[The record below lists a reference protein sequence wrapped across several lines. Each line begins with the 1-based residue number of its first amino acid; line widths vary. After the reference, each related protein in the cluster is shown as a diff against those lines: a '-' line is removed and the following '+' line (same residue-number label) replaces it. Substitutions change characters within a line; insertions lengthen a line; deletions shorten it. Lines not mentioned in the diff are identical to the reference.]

1 MSSFNID
8 NFLEHIME
16 KAKNDPEIIGVI
28 LFGSYLRGNSF
39 SDVDIVLVGKNELTK
54 DTMYQ
59 KRINYMKKLPMK
71 FDVQIFQLLPLRL
84 RKEVL
89 SGKVLYDTCELY
101 DLAYETIKKYDHF
114 KKYLE
119 DYVRGVLIES

>member
-1 MSSFNID
+1 MSSFNLD
-8 NFLEHIME
+8 NFLDYITE
-16 KAKNDPEIIGVI
+16 KAKKDAEIIGVI

-39 SDVDIVLVGKNELTK
+39 NDVDIVLVGKSELTK

-59 KRINYMKKLPMK
+59 KRINYMKELPMK

-89 SGKVLYDTCELY
+89 SGQVLYDTCELY
-101 DLAYETIKKYDHF
+101 DLAYETIKEYDHF
-114 KKYLE
+114 KKYLD
-119 DYVRGVLIES
+119 DYVRGVITES